1 MTIALSLTITTII
14 TLAVLQ
20 RRLSDRKRLSNVSDA
35 KAAAAAGAPPP
46 PLHFTAPSLYVRVID
61 GVCQSCVPCLFA
73 NILPALVVCESKIVL
88 DACWLMQPHTQTCC
102 TSCAGAFLGG
112 ATAPNP
118 IRYLQ
123 SCALAALALHFCSYG
138 EPPRELGGFQ
148 QIAPGKAWDAVVR
161 VHKGGGGGV
170 GASK

>member
-61 GVCQSCVPCLFA
+61 GVCQSCAPCLFA

-88 DACWLMQPHTQTCC
+88 DACWLMQPHTDMLHILRGRIPRRCDSSQPHSIPSILRLGRFGLTFLQLRG
-102 TSCAGAFLGG
+102 TASGARRFPADCAREGVGRGG
-112 ATAPNP
+112 ARAQGWG
-118 IRYLQ
+118 R
-123 SCALAALALHFCSYG
+123 
-138 EPPRELGGFQ
+138 
-148 QIAPGKAWDAVVR
+148 
-161 VHKGGGGGV
+161 
-170 GASK
+170 